1 MTVTLVQILITK
13 IITFHASMMRKKWI
27 QRVFTLRKRRCLT
40 SFGLEKINHRGFKA
54 KEVLLEFI
62 TLHRENANEEKSK
75 FM

>member
-1 MTVTLVQILITK
+1 
-13 IITFHASMMRKKWI
+13 MRQKSG
-27 QRVFTLRKRRCLT
+27 FNMFLFCKRRCLT
-40 SFGLEKINHRGFKA
+40 SFGSEKINRTGLQA